1 MDVSSVSNLPLSVD
15 AFMQELQTIQAT
27 GSKKV
32 AILGSRHLSLTHQQL
47 IEMLAYALVLT
58 GNQIITS
65 GAGGTNAAVVKG
77 ASRANPGNLLVILP
91 QTISQQ
97 TSESQELL
105 ASLPTIREHP
115 ERRLLTLSQASSMCN
130 QEIIENC
137 QQLICFLYHTSHTLQ
152 EAVRYAQENHKVV
165 TTFYLD

>member
-1 MDVSSVSNLPLSVD
+1 MDVANIPMSVD

-47 IEMLAYALVLT
+47 IEMLAYALALT
-58 GNQIITS
+58 GNQILTS
-65 GAGGTNAAVVKG
+65 GASGANSAVIKG
-77 ASRANPGNLLVILP
+77 VQRANPSNLLVILP
-91 QTISQQ
+91 QTIAQQ
-97 TSESQELL
+97 SSESQDLL
-105 ASLPTIREHP
+105 ATLPTIREHP
-115 ERRLLTLSQASSMCN
+115 ERRLLSLSQASQMCN

-137 QQLICFLYHTSHTLQ
+137 QQLICFLYHSSHTLMD
-152 EAVRYAQENHKVV
+152 AVKYAQENHKVV

>member
-1 MDVSSVSNLPLSVD
+1 MDVSNLPLSVD

-27 GSKKV
+27 GAKKI

-47 IEMLAYALVLT
+47 IEMLSYALSLT
-58 GNQIITS
+58 GNQVITS
-65 GAGGTNAAVVKG
+65 GASGTNSAVIKG
-77 ASRANPGNLLVILP
+77 VLRANPGNLLVILP
-91 QTISQQ
+91 QTVSQQ
-97 TSESQELL
+97 SAESQELL
-105 ASLPTIREHP
+105 STLPTIREHP
-115 ERRLLTLSQASSMCN
+115 ERRLLTLSQASAMCN

-152 EAVRYAQENHKVV
+152 EAVKYAQENHKVV

>member
-1 MDVSSVSNLPLSVD
+1 MDVSNLSLSVD

-32 AILGSRHLSLTHQQL
+32 AILGSRHLSMTHSQL
-47 IEMLAYALVLT
+47 IEMLGYALALT
-58 GNQIITS
+58 GNQVLTS
-65 GAGGTNAAVVKG
+65 GAGGTNAAVIRGVQ
-77 ASRANPGNLLVILP
+77 RANPGNLLVILP

-97 TSESQELL
+97 SAESQELL
-105 ASLPTIREHP
+105 STLPTIREHP
-115 ERRLLTLSQASSMCN
+115 ERRLLTLAQASQMCN

-137 QQLICFLYHTSHTLQ
+137 QQLICFLYHSSNTLM
-152 EAVRYAQENHKVV
+152 EAVKYAQDNHKVV

>member
-1 MDVSSVSNLPLSVD
+1 MDVSNIPLSVD
-15 AFMQELQTIQAT
+15 AFMQELQTIQSA
-27 GSKKV
+27 GSKKI

-47 IEMLAYALVLT
+47 IEMLSYALSLT
-58 GNQIITS
+58 GNQVITS
-65 GAGGTNAAVVKG
+65 GASGTNAAVIKG
-77 ASRANPGNLLVILP
+77 VQRANPGNLLVILP

-97 TSESQELL
+97 GAESQELL
-105 ASLPTIREHP
+105 STLPTIREHP
-115 ERRLLTLSQASSMCN
+115 ERRLLTLAQASQMCN

-152 EAVRYAQENHKVV
+152 EAVKYAQENHKVV

>member
-1 MDVSSVSNLPLSVD
+1 MDVTNIPLTVD
-15 AFMQELQTIQAT
+15 AFMQELQTIQQT

-47 IEMLAYALVLT
+47 IEMLAYALVLS
-58 GNQIITS
+58 GNQLITS
-65 GAGGTNAAVVKG
+65 GSAGTNAAAVKG
-77 ASRANPGNLLVILP
+77 AQRANPGNLLVVLP

-97 TSESQELL
+97 SPESQELL
-105 ASLPTIREHP
+105 STLPTIREHP
-115 ERRLLTLSQASSMCN
+115 ERRLLTLAQASAMCN

-137 QQLICFLYHTSHTLQ
+137 QQLICFLYHSSHTLMD
-152 EAVRYAQENHKVV
+152 AVRYAQENHKVV

>member
-1 MDVSSVSNLPLSVD
+1 MDVSNLPLSVD

-27 GSKKV
+27 GSKKI

-47 IEMLAYALVLT
+47 IEMLSYGLALTGNLVLT
-58 GNQIITS
+58 S
-65 GAGGTNAAVVKG
+65 GASGTNAAVIKG
-77 ASRANPGNLLVILP
+77 VTRANPGNLLVILP

-97 TSESQELL
+97 GGESQELL
-105 ASLPTIREHP
+105 STLPTIREHP
-115 ERRLLTLSQASSMCN
+115 ERRLLTLAQASQMCN

-165 TTFYLD
+165 TIFYLD